1 MTAKTIQGRRGDA
14 VKQFSVFTENKL
26 GRLHDLIG
34 LFESHNVHVLALTTL
49 DTTDSSVLRMVVDDP
64 DRARL
69 LLTEHHYPHTES
81 ELLVVE
87 IDCERKLREA
97 LAVLV
102 MAEININYVYSF
114 LVQPEGRPVMGFNL
128 EDREVA
134 AQALAQ
140 QHFKVLNQGDI
151 SR

>member
-1 MTAKTIQGRRGDA
+1 MTVKTTQSRPSDP

-34 LFESHNVHVLALTTL
+34 AFGRRNVHVLALTTL
-49 DTTDSSVLRMVVDDP
+49 DTTDSSILRVVVDDP
-64 DRARL
+64 DRAREIL
-69 LLTEHHYPHTES
+69 DEERFSYTES
-81 ELLVVE
+81 DLLVVE
-87 IDCERKLREA
+87 IPSGEKLSEA

-102 MAEININYVYSF
+102 MVEINIHYVYSF
-114 LVQPEGRPVMGFNL
+114 IFPANGRSALALSV

-134 AQALAQ
+134 AQALVQ
-140 QHFKVLNQGDI
+140 QRFNVLTQRDF